1 MANAS
6 SAAVQPQR
14 AVLNPRALGVSLGAA
29 LATALL
35 AFASGGYYPTA
46 WGWGALVALW
56 LVATYLVVGTVT
68 RPAPLALVFLGALG
82 LLTGWT
88 WLSLAWSD
96 DVDQTVLE
104 GQRMLL
110 YFAAAA
116 ALILLLRRDSVRPLL
131 AGMTTAI
138 VVAAGYALA
147 TRLFPDRLGVFDPLA
162 GYRLSEPFYWN
173 ALGVFSAIGALLALG
188 FALRA
193 SLPARALAAA
203 TLPGLLTTTYFTFSR
218 GAWVALGLGLLAA
231 IGLDPRRLQLLAG
244 GLALAPAPA
253 LAVWLASRQDALT
266 RTDAPL
272 SAATREGH
280 RLALYVALLVCA
292 GAIVG
297 AGFAAIEA
305 RVHPGR
311 AVRGAFAGAVVLL
324 AAAVLGTVFVRYGDP
339 ITLADKGWDAFAA
352 PPPPNP
358 ADLRERLFTFTGS
371 YRVDFW
377 EVALDDYADHP
388 VLGSGAGSYEHYWN
402 EHRPFG
408 YKVRDAHS
416 LFVETLAEL
425 GPLGLMLLLLA
436 VGVPFAAALLARGHP
451 LTPAALG
458 AFVAYL
464 VHAGIDWDWELAA
477 VTLTGL
483 ACGIALIAAAT
494 DDEDRRLLPGAVR
507 AAGLAAVLLLGA
519 VAFVGLVGASA
530 LSASEA
536 AFEKGRY
543 GEAEDEARKASRWWR
558 WSPQPWTRLGEAQ
571 LEAGDRSSARES
583 FRKAT
588 EKDRRDWSLWYD
600 LASVSEGAEAERA
613 LAEAAR
619 LNPFYRN
626 DLAQEPADV
635 PS

>member
-14 AVLNPRALGVSLGAA
+14 AVLNLRALGVSLGAG

-46 WGWGALVALW
+46 WGWGALIALW

-68 RPAPLALVFLGALG
+68 RPGTLALVFLGALG
-82 LLTGWT
+82 LLTAWT

-110 YFAAAA
+110 YLAAAA
-116 ALILLLRRDSVRPLL
+116 AVILLVRRDSVTALL
-131 AGMTTAI
+131 GGAATGI
-138 VVAAGYALA
+138 VLVSGYALA
-147 TRLFPDRLGVFDPLA
+147 TRLFPDRLGVFEPTG

-188 FALRA
+188 FALRG
-193 SLPARALAAA
+193 SFLARALAAA
-203 TLPGLLTTTYFTFSR
+203 TLPMLLTTTYFTFSR
-218 GAWVALGLGLLAA
+218 GAWVAFGIGLLAA
-231 IGLDPRRLQLLAG
+231 IALDPRRLQLLAG
-244 GLALAPAPA
+244 GLALAPASA

-280 RLALYVALLVCA
+280 RLALYVALLACVSA
-292 GAIVG
+292 LVG
-297 AGFAAIEA
+297 AAFAAAEA
-305 RVHPGR
+305 RLQPSR
-311 AVRGAFAGAVVLL
+311 AVRGGFAVAVVLV
-324 AAAVLGTVFVRYGDP
+324 AVAVLGTVFVRYGDP
-339 ITLADKGWDAFAA
+339 ITLAEKGWDAFAS
-352 PPPPNP
+352 PPPPDPQN
-358 ADLRERLFTFTGS
+358 LGERLFTFTGS

-377 EVALDDYADHP
+377 EIALDDYADHP

-402 EHRPFG
+402 EHRPFA

-416 LFVETLAEL
+416 LFLESLAEL
-425 GPLGLMLLLLA
+425 GPLGLIALLLA
-436 VGVPFAAALLARGHP
+436 VGVPFAAAFLARGHP

-458 AFVAYL
+458 GFVAYL

-483 ACGIALIAAAT
+483 ACGIALIAAAAH
-494 DDEDRRLLPGAVR
+494 DEDRRLLPPAAR
-507 AAGLAAVLLLGA
+507 AAGLAGVLLLGV

-530 LSASEA
+530 LSASET
-536 AFEKGRY
+536 AFDKGRY

-571 LEAGDRSSARES
+571 LEAGDRSAARES

-588 EKDRRDWSLWYD
+588 DKDRRDWLLWYD
-600 LASVSEGAEAERA
+600 LASVSEGAEARRA
-613 LAEAAR
+613 LAEAGR
-619 LNPFYRN
+619 LNPFYRD
-626 DLAQEPADV
+626 DLAEEPADV

>member
-1 MANAS
+1 
-6 SAAVQPQR
+6 V
-14 AVLNPRALGVSLGAA
+14 GVGAA
-29 LATALL
+29 LGTALI

-56 LVATYLVVGTVT
+56 VVATYLVVSDLT
-68 RPAPLALVFLGALG
+68 RPAPLTLAFLGALG
-82 LLTGWT
+82 LLTGWV

-110 YFAAAA
+110 YLAAAA
-116 ALILLLRRDSVRPLL
+116 ALVLLVQRGSVRPLL
-131 AGMTTAI
+131 GGITTGIA
-138 VVAAGYALA
+138 VVAGYGLA
-147 TRLFPDRLGVFDPLA
+147 TRLFPDRLGVFEPTA

-188 FALRA
+188 FALRGTV
-193 SLPARALAAA
+193 PARALAGAA
-203 TLPGLLTTTYFTFSR
+203 LPMLFTTTYFTFSR
-218 GAWVALGLGLLAA
+218 GAWIAFGLGLLAA

-244 GLALAPAPA
+244 GLALAPASA

-280 RLALYVALLVCA
+280 RLALYLALLACVSA
-292 GAIVG
+292 LVA
-297 AGFAAIEA
+297 AAFAAAEA
-305 RVHPGR
+305 RVEPGR
-311 AVRGAFAGAVVLL
+311 VVRTAFAGAVV
-324 AAAVLGTVFVRYGDP
+324 AVVVAVLGTVFVRYGDP
-339 ITLADKGWDAFAA
+339 ITLAEKGWDAFAS
-352 PPPPNP
+352 PPEPDPQN
-358 ADLRERLFTFTGS
+358 LGERLFTFTGS

-377 EVALDDYADHP
+377 EVALDDYSDHP

-416 LFVETLAEL
+416 LFFETLAEL
-425 GPLGLMLLLLA
+425 GPFGLILLLVAVAVPLA
-436 VGVPFAAALLARGHP
+436 AGVLARGHP
-451 LTPAALG
+451 LTPAAAG
-458 AFVAYL
+458 AFVAYV
-464 VHAGIDWDWELAA
+464 VHAGVDWDWELAA

-483 ACGIALIAAAT
+483 ACGIALIAAAVR
-494 DDEDRRLLPGAVR
+494 DEDRRLLPPAVR
-507 AAGLAAVLLLGA
+507 AASLAGVLVLGA

-530 LSASEA
+530 LSASET

-543 GEAEDEARKASRWWR
+543 DEAEDEARKASRWWR

-571 LEAGDRSSARES
+571 LEAGDRAGARES
-583 FRKAT
+583 FRKAA
-588 EKDRRDWSLWYD
+588 EKDRRDWLLWYD
-600 LASVSEGAEAERA
+600 LASVSEGAEARRA

-619 LNPFYRN
+619 LNPFYRD
-626 DLAQEPADV
+626 DLGEEPADV